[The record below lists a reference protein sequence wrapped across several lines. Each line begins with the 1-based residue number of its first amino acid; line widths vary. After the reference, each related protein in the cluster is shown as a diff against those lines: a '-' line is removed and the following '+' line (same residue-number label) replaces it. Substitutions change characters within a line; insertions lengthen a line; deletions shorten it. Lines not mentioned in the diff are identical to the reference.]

1 MELVRPANAAL
12 RFLLELCALAAL
24 LNHQG
29 GVFGKSRTPA
39 TKP

>member
-1 MELVRPANAAL
+1 MVKPANVAL

-29 GVFGKSRTPA
+29 GVFRKSRTPA